1 MKKRFARTAQ
11 ITSQNTIRFPEEIL
25 LHLGALV
32 YDELEFWI
40 DTDEK
45 DCIIIKKVKS
55 DRMKLSDR
63 LKKSD
68 APKNG
73 EKTEE

>member
-1 MKKRFARTAQ
+1 MKKRFAKTVE
-11 ITSQNTIRFPEEIL
+11 ISGQNTIRIPSEVLNHI
-25 LHLGALV
+25 GALV

-55 DRMKLSDR
+55 DRIKLSDR
-63 LKKSD
+63 LKKSK